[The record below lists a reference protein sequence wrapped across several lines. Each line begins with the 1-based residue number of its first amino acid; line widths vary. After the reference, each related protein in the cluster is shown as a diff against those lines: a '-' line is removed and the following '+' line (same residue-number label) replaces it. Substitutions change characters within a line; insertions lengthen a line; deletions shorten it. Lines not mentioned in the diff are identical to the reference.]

1 MGGGRPNLLR
11 NAHFWQVGLLD
22 IFLSEYPD
30 KSHNFRNFIFMTSH
44 FSTLSALCSLITFAA
59 KKMTGMGIEYSLWVS
74 AGRFETSR
82 AVLWSL
88 SFYQELKEVV
98 YRSYTSPS
106 SDPRMRRKQKFRVF
120 GFKSDT
126 AVLTFTFGFL
136 SPLFFRFS
144 CLVFFFS
151 FCWAFILKGFILV
164 GKNFRILGMKGNVD
178 E

>member
-1 MGGGRPNLLR
+1 MPR

-44 FSTLSALCSLITFAA
+44 FSTLLALCSLITFAA
-59 KKMTGMGIEYSLWVS
+59 KKMPGMGIEYSPWVS
-74 AGRFETSR
+74 AGRFEASR
-82 AVLWSL
+82 AVFWSL

-98 YRSYTSPS
+98 YRSYTSRS
-106 SDPRMRRKQKFRVF
+106 SVPRMRRKQKFRVF

-126 AVLTFTFGFL
+126 AVLSFTFGFL

-144 CLVFFFS
+144 FLVFFLLLLGIYIKRLHF
-151 FCWAFILKGFILV
+151 G
-164 GKNFRILGMKGNVD
+164 GKRF
-178 E
+178 